1 MTNLIAFYNE
11 VTGLLDEGRA
21 VGGVYF
27 NFCKAFHT
35 ISHNIIIDKQKKYG
49 LDKWIV
55 RWTGNWHNAWAQRVV
70 ISSTK
75 SNWRQV
81 TSGIPQGSMPGSIL
95 FNFFINDLDD
105 IMKCTLSKFA
115 DDTKME
121 EVADRPDDYA
131 AM

>member
-1 MTNLIAFYNE
+1 MN
-11 VTGLLDEGRA
+11 
-21 VGGVYF
+21 
-27 NFCKAFHT
+27 
-35 ISHNIIIDKQKKYG
+35 KQ
-49 LDKWIV
+49 
-55 RWTGNWHNAWAQRVV
+55 AQRVV

-95 FNFFINDLDD
+95 FNFFVNDLDD
-105 IMKCTLSKFA
+105 IVKCTLSKFA

-131 AM
+131 AI